1 MAGNPRPWVTP
12 DEVRNYTEYLEVK
25 NRTDERLAIDIA
37 RAELYVIAYTRND
50 FQNTDKFPTIPESV
64 RLAVILIAEM
74 YAFNAATGRGGQF
87 KSETF
92 DDYSYTLR
100 DTDAKIDNLL
110 LGPLLDPYV
119 EGATAGTDIAMRMRK
134 L

>member
-1 MAGNPRPWVTP
+1 MATRPWVTP
-12 DEVRNYTEYLEVK
+12 EEVRDYTEYAEVK
-25 NRTDERLAIDIA
+25 NRTDERLAKDIQ
-37 RAELYVIAYTRND
+37 RAELYVIAYTRN
-50 FQNTDKFPTIPESV
+50 KFDNAELFPVIPESV

-74 YAFNAATGRGGQF
+74 YAFNAATGKGGSY

-100 DTDAKIDNLL
+100 DTDAKIDNLF
-110 LGPLLDPYV
+110 LGPLLDEYV
-119 EGATAGTDIAMRMRK
+119 IGESAGTDVVMRMRK